1 MECCVSLFSRMEE
14 IGPFRCRVSCFFTCE
29 PYLDEQNP
37 NDFFSRSSDKW
48 QPAGFAKIR
57 SGAQRTAAHDQRRP
71 RGLRP
76 ATARWP
82 TARDDPAARWPCPDF
97 SQFFA
102 HAALNPRGGLS
113 MFNGRRWVWI
123 CLPFNNLNPCFC
135 LLYVVEI
142 KPWKRFL
149 VLFIRFFTE
158 TDSPKE
164 DFHYRTM

>member
-1 MECCVSLFSRMEE
+1 MLC
-14 IGPFRCRVSCFFTCE
+14 IAFFTHGGNRSIQVPRIMFLHVWAVSRRAE
-29 PYLDEQNP
+29 LQW
-37 NDFFSRSSDKW
+37 FFSRSSDKW

-57 SGAQRTAAHDQRRP
+57 SGAQRNAAHDQRRP

-113 MFNGRRWVWI
+113 MFNGRRWVWM

-149 VLFIRFFTE
+149 ALFIRLFTE
-158 TDSPKE
+158 TDSTKE